1 MKRII
6 AFIMAVVSVFSVM
19 TFTASAHETEEE
31 TVVVKVGDTEFIFD
45 ADTSEEFR
53 QKAIAAHMNA
63 EDDGA
68 QTYGIICDLLG
79 HDLISEDVISII
91 HNARTSAPRCLKRI
105 YRDDVCTRCDYVN
118 KTLLSNEYIY
128 CC

>member
-6 AFIMAVVSVFSVM
+6 ALIMAVVSALSVM
-19 TFTASAHETEEE
+19 TFSASAHEGEAE
-31 TVVVKVGDTEFIFD
+31 TVSVTVGDTEFIFD

-53 QKAIAAHMNA
+53 RKAIAAHMNP

-68 QTYGIICDLLG
+68 QTYGVICDLLG
-79 HDLISEDVISII
+79 HKCETETVISII
-91 HNARTSAPRCLKRI
+91 HNARTSSPRCLKRTYI
-105 YRDDVCTRCDYVN
+105 DEVCTRCDYVN
-118 KTLLSNEYIY
+118 RTLIGNEYIE

>member
-6 AFIMAVVSVFSVM
+6 ALIMAVVSVFSVM
-19 TFTASAHETEEE
+19 TFSASAHETKQE
-31 TVVVKVGDTEFIFD
+31 TVIVKVGDTEFIFD

-53 QKAIAAHMNA
+53 QKAIAAHMNP

-79 HDLISEDVISII
+79 HNLISEDVISII

-105 YRDDVCTRCDYVN
+105 YQDDVCTRCDYVN

>member
-6 AFIMAVVSVFSVM
+6 ALIMAVVSVFSVM

-31 TVVVKVGDTEFIFD
+31 TVSITVGNTEFIFP
-45 ADTSEEFR
+45 ANTSEEFR
-53 QKAIAAHMNA
+53 QKAIAAHLNP

-68 QTYGIICDLLG
+68 QTYGVICDLLG
-79 HDLISEDVISII
+79 HDLISEEVISII
-91 HNARTSAPRCLKRI
+91 HNARTSAPRCLERT
-105 YRDDVCTRCDYVN
+105 YQDDVCKRCDYVN
-118 KTLLSNEYIY
+118 RTLLSNGYIY